1 MEAEEAGPIG
11 VCDGGGAQGPWRRA
25 AGGVMSGCLMVLACV
40 TAWMAMPSTDG
51 RNQKIRQVWEDRNR
65 RVSLQT
71 CYWVPTRDETWRYKS
86 EHQCAEN
93 ITDGHGTIFL
103 GRA

>member
-51 RNQKIRQVWEDRNR
+51 RNLRK
-65 RVSLQT
+65 
-71 CYWVPTRDETWRYKS
+71 
-86 EHQCAEN
+86 
-93 ITDGHGTIFL
+93 
-103 GRA
+103 